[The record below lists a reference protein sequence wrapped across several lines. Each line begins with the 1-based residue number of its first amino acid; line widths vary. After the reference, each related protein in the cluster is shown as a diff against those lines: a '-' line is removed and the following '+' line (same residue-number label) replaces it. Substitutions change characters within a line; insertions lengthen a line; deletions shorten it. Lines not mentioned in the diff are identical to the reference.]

1 MLPRQPQF
9 RSPSGSLS
17 DNKQKI
23 NPTSGVNNTERKNAH
38 PKPMRRLAP
47 TSPTKAATKVSEI
60 RPKSNN
66 VKPIIS

>member
-17 DNKQKI
+17 DKRQKI
-23 NPTSGVNNTERKNAH
+23 RPMKGVNSTDRKNVH

-66 VKPIIS
+66 VKAIMS